1 MADKKITAL
10 TELVSGSLASTDL
23 FHVID
28 DPSGTPIN
36 KKITVASVFNAVPT
50 FLGLNS
56 VVTYDADGAV
66 ALTEAISLIDGADAD
81 ALLTLAD
88 STTTGQIKMFA
99 VTSTTN
105 TTDLDLTTT
114 LGQGVTYTF
123 QGIGETMTIMW
134 TGAAYAVM
142 AIAANITVT
151 NYTGLTTIDITQCQ
165 LWCGG
170 LVPPTIL
177 FMETKMEV
185 LSEVLNDKVKSGV
198 ESIKKVL
205 AKKPEMLEE
214 QIRDSVP
221 LEKEKKNEKV

>member
-10 TELVSGSLASTDL
+10 TELASGSLASTDL

-123 QGIGETMTIMW
+123 QGIGETMTILW
-134 TGAAYAVM
+134 TGAAFAVIS
-142 AIAANITVT
+142 IAANITVT
-151 NYTGLTTIDITQCQ
+151 NYTGLTTIDIT
-165 LWCGG
+165 
-170 LVPPTIL
+170 
-177 FMETKMEV
+177 
-185 LSEVLNDKVKSGV
+185 
-198 ESIKKVL
+198 
-205 AKKPEMLEE
+205 
-214 QIRDSVP
+214 
-221 LEKEKKNEKV
+221 

>member
-10 TELVSGSLASTDL
+10 TALASGSLASTDL

-36 KKITVASVFNAVPT
+36 KKITVASVFNAIPT

-81 ALLTLAD
+81 ALLSLAN
-88 STTTGQIKMFA
+88 STTVGQIKMFA

-105 TTDLDLTTT
+105 TTDLDLTAT
-114 LGQGVTYTF
+114 LGTGVTFTF
-123 QGIGETMTIMW
+123 QGVGETLTILW

-142 AIAANITVT
+142 SIAANLTVT
-151 NYTGLTTIDITQCQ
+151 NYTGLTTID
-165 LWCGG
+165 
-170 LVPPTIL
+170 V
-177 FMETKMEV
+177 
-185 LSEVLNDKVKSGV
+185 S
-198 ESIKKVL
+198 
-205 AKKPEMLEE
+205 
-214 QIRDSVP
+214 
-221 LEKEKKNEKV
+221 

>member
-10 TELVSGSLASTDL
+10 TELASGSLASTDL

-81 ALLTLAD
+81 ALLTLAN

-105 TTDLDLTTT
+105 TTDLDLTAT
-114 LGQGVTYTF
+114 LGQGVTFTF
-123 QGIGETMTIMW
+123 QGIGETLTILW
-134 TGAAYAVM
+134 TGAAYAVIS
-142 AIAANITVT
+142 IAANITVT
-151 NYTGLTTIDITQCQ
+151 NYTGLTTIDVT
-165 LWCGG
+165 
-170 LVPPTIL
+170 
-177 FMETKMEV
+177 
-185 LSEVLNDKVKSGV
+185 
-198 ESIKKVL
+198 
-205 AKKPEMLEE
+205 
-214 QIRDSVP
+214 
-221 LEKEKKNEKV
+221 

>member
-10 TELVSGSLASTDL
+10 TELASGSLASTDL

-81 ALLTLAD
+81 ALLTLAN

-105 TTDLDLTTT
+105 TTDLDLTAT

-123 QGIGETMTIMW
+123 QGVGETLTILW
-134 TGAAYAVM
+134 TGAAYAVIS
-142 AIAANITVT
+142 IAANITVT
-151 NYTGLTTIDITQCQ
+151 NYTGLTTIDIT
-165 LWCGG
+165 
-170 LVPPTIL
+170 
-177 FMETKMEV
+177 
-185 LSEVLNDKVKSGV
+185 
-198 ESIKKVL
+198 
-205 AKKPEMLEE
+205 
-214 QIRDSVP
+214 
-221 LEKEKKNEKV
+221 

>member
-10 TELVSGSLASTDL
+10 TALASGSLASTDL

-28 DPSGTPIN
+28 DPAGTPIN

-81 ALLTLAD
+81 ALLTLAN
-88 STTTGQIKMFA
+88 STTVGQIKMFA

-105 TTDLDLTTT
+105 TSDLDLTAT
-114 LGQGVTYTF
+114 LGAGVTFTF
-123 QGIGETMTIMW
+123 QGAGETLTILW

-142 AIAANITVT
+142 SIAANITVT
-151 NYTGLTTIDITQCQ
+151 NYTGLTTIDVT
-165 LWCGG
+165 
-170 LVPPTIL
+170 
-177 FMETKMEV
+177 
-185 LSEVLNDKVKSGV
+185 
-198 ESIKKVL
+198 
-205 AKKPEMLEE
+205 
-214 QIRDSVP
+214 
-221 LEKEKKNEKV
+221 

>member
-10 TELVSGSLASTDL
+10 TELASGSLASTDL

-81 ALLTLAD
+81 ALLSLAD

-114 LGQGVTYTF
+114 LGAGVTYTF
-123 QGIGETMTIMW
+123 QGIGETMTILW

-142 AIAANITVT
+142 SIAANITVT
-151 NYTGLTTIDITQCQ
+151 DYTGLTTIDI
-165 LWCGG
+165 
-170 LVPPTIL
+170 
-177 FMETKMEV
+177 
-185 LSEVLNDKVKSGV
+185 S
-198 ESIKKVL
+198 
-205 AKKPEMLEE
+205 
-214 QIRDSVP
+214 
-221 LEKEKKNEKV
+221 

>member
-10 TELVSGSLASTDL
+10 TELASGSLASTDL

-114 LGQGVTYTF
+114 LGAGVTYTF
-123 QGIGETMTIMW
+123 QTVGETMTILW
-134 TGAAYAVM
+134 TGAAYAIL
-142 AIAANITVT
+142 AISNNATVT
-151 NYTGLTTIDITQCQ
+151 NYSGTTTVDIT
-165 LWCGG
+165 
-170 LVPPTIL
+170 
-177 FMETKMEV
+177 
-185 LSEVLNDKVKSGV
+185 
-198 ESIKKVL
+198 
-205 AKKPEMLEE
+205 
-214 QIRDSVP
+214 
-221 LEKEKKNEKV
+221 

>member
-10 TELVSGSLASTDL
+10 TELASGSLASTDL

-81 ALLTLAD
+81 ALLTLAN

-99 VTSTTN
+99 VTSTSN

-114 LGQGVTYTF
+114 LGAGVTYTF
-123 QGIGETMTIMW
+123 QTAGETMTILW
-134 TGAAYAVM
+134 TGAAYALL
-142 AIAANITVT
+142 ALSNNATVT
-151 NYTGLTTIDITQCQ
+151 NYSGVTTADIT
-165 LWCGG
+165 
-170 LVPPTIL
+170 
-177 FMETKMEV
+177 
-185 LSEVLNDKVKSGV
+185 
-198 ESIKKVL
+198 
-205 AKKPEMLEE
+205 
-214 QIRDSVP
+214 
-221 LEKEKKNEKV
+221 

>member
-10 TELVSGSLASTDL
+10 TELASGSLASTDL
-23 FHVID
+23 FHVIA
-28 DPSGTPIN
+28 DPSGTQIN

-81 ALLTLAD
+81 ALLTLAN

-105 TTDLDLTTT
+105 TTDLDLTAT
-114 LGQGVTYTF
+114 LGQGVTFTF
-123 QGIGETMTIMW
+123 QGIGETLTILW

-142 AIAANITVT
+142 SIAANITVT
-151 NYTGLTTIDITQCQ
+151 NYTGLTTIDVT
-165 LWCGG
+165 
-170 LVPPTIL
+170 
-177 FMETKMEV
+177 
-185 LSEVLNDKVKSGV
+185 
-198 ESIKKVL
+198 
-205 AKKPEMLEE
+205 
-214 QIRDSVP
+214 
-221 LEKEKKNEKV
+221 

>member
-10 TELVSGSLASTDL
+10 TELASGSLASTDL

-81 ALLTLAD
+81 ALLTLAN

-99 VTSTTN
+99 VTSTT
-105 TTDLDLTTT
+105 TTPDRDLTAT
-114 LGQGVTYTF
+114 LGQGVTFTF
-123 QGIGETMTIMW
+123 QGIGETLTILW

-142 AIAANITVT
+142 SIAANITVT
-151 NYTGLTTIDITQCQ
+151 NYTGLTTIDVT
-165 LWCGG
+165 
-170 LVPPTIL
+170 
-177 FMETKMEV
+177 
-185 LSEVLNDKVKSGV
+185 
-198 ESIKKVL
+198 
-205 AKKPEMLEE
+205 
-214 QIRDSVP
+214 
-221 LEKEKKNEKV
+221 